1 MKLKSPIVIPCLLTF
16 HAISL
21 HHRGNS
27 ERVFVFVFSFDPR
40 GRCRAPSIPAHNDK
54 NVSISLRYS
63 PLRDPLWSAPRPPNI
78 PGAGR
83 IPRSVGHVRTRRDGK
98 GELSKL
104 SALFPL
110 QPSLSLR
117 FLSVLAARF
126 IKIEGSSSVPLPSR
140 KSAETFRSSFLPI
153 FFSLSNLSRR
163 RWRYLV
169 FRYFHEKHSCA
180 FFRTDLFELSNI
192 RGLHRYSGGQR
203 VNSSPSLYFLSF
215 FSFWNGWERE
225 RESREAGTRFAT
237 NLAKFGAGNTGILV
251 KERPVKKTIRIPML
265 GYWGRSLGR
274 ITRGGGFL
282 SSSFFSLPPPLLPF
296 FKAVVRSLNWT
307 FFCTCEG
314 VVWR

>member
-140 KSAETFRSSFLPI
+140 KSAETSRSSFLPI
-153 FFSLSNLSRR
+153 FFSL
-163 RWRYLV
+163 
-169 FRYFHEKHSCA
+169 
-180 FFRTDLFELSNI
+180 
-192 RGLHRYSGGQR
+192 
-203 VNSSPSLYFLSF
+203 
-215 FSFWNGWERE
+215 
-225 RESREAGTRFAT
+225 
-237 NLAKFGAGNTGILV
+237 
-251 KERPVKKTIRIPML
+251 
-265 GYWGRSLGR
+265 
-274 ITRGGGFL
+274 
-282 SSSFFSLPPPLLPF
+282 
-296 FKAVVRSLNWT
+296 
-307 FFCTCEG
+307 
-314 VVWR
+314 